1 MPAANSTANAKSAPI
16 DRRSQWLRLGIAV
29 GVMALI
35 WLVVLPRLGET
46 PPIKRHI
53 ETMKAAGIDPSA
65 MFYTELEP
73 HLFLQPQK

>member
-1 MPAANSTANAKSAPI
+1 MPAANLSVDAKSESI
-16 DRRSQWLRLGIAV
+16 DRRRQWLRLGIAV
-29 GVMALI
+29 GVIAFI

-46 PPIKRHI
+46 PPVKRHI

>member
-1 MPAANSTANAKSAPI
+1 MPAANSTANAQSAPI